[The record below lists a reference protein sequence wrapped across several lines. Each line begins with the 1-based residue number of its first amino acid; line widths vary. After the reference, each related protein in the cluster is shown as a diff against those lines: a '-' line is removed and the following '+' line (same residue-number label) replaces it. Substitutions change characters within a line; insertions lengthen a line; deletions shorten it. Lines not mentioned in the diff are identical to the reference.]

1 MYQKLWVPS
10 GRSGGWGVGGVE
22 LPRFAR
28 VTALQ
33 RFAVLLKE
41 ITMLYRVDVQW
52 GEKKIRHYCFTRS
65 QAYEW
70 MRQYPFNEDILIVIR
85 NMITNERI
93 GFKYQR

>member
-1 MYQKLWVPS
+1 
-10 GRSGGWGVGGVE
+10 
-22 LPRFAR
+22 
-28 VTALQ
+28 
-33 RFAVLLKE
+33 
-41 ITMLYRVDVQW
+41 MLYRVDVQW